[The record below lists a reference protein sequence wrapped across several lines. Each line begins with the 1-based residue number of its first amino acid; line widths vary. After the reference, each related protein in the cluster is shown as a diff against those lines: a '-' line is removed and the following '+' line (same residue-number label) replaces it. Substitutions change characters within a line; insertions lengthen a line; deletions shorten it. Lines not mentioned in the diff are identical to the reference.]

1 MIEDSMIFGREAEKA
16 ILERLFLSKRA
27 EFLAMY
33 GRRRIGKTF
42 LIYEFFK
49 NKGVYF
55 EITGVK
61 KAPKKEQ
68 LRLFCK
74 SFSKKFPEEAL
85 GSVTEW
91 ADAFDLI
98 KNVVEKLD
106 PSKKFILFLDEL
118 PWLAS
123 PKSGF
128 LSALDYAWNHNLSR
142 FPNFLLIVCGSA
154 ASWII
159 RKIIKDKGGLHG
171 RLSAK
176 IRLQPFTLSETEHF
190 LTNEGVHIKR
200 KQLIELYM
208 ALGGVAKYII
218 NVPSGKSSTQ
228 IINELC
234 FTPNGFLFSEFLE
247 LYPSLFEKSDHHI
260 AIVRALAKKRKGMLL
275 DELLLSAKIAHGGR
289 ATEILE
295 ELEESGF
302 ILRMPAFGKEVKDRK
317 IRLIDEY
324 TFFYLSWIE
333 KARSSILRSVG
344 SDVDHWSK
352 ICRTPAWHEWSGHAF
367 ETICLKHVGKIK
379 AALGITGVATE
390 ESHWQYIPK
399 RNENEKGAEVDL
411 LIDRADDCINLC
423 EIKFCNSGFQIDRDY
438 AQQLEQKKDIFQ
450 KITGTKKTV
459 FMTMIT
465 PFGVLENENYLGL
478 IDHQLTMDDLF

>member
-1 MIEDSMIFGREAEKA
+1 MIFGREAEKA

-49 NKGVYF
+49 DKGVYF
-55 EITGVK
+55 EVTGSN
-61 KAPKKEQ
+61 KASKKEQ
-68 LRLFCK
+68 LRRFYK
-74 SFSKKFPEEAL
+74 DFVSKFPEEAMDAPQ
-85 GSVTEW
+85 EW

-98 KNVVEKLD
+98 KKVAEKLD
-106 PSKKFILFLDEL
+106 PSTKFILFLDEL

-128 LSALDYAWNHNLSR
+128 LSALDYAWNHYLSR
-142 FPNFLLIVCGSA
+142 FSNVLLIICGSA

-159 RKIIKDKGGLHG
+159 RKIVKDKGGLHG

-190 LTNEGVHIKR
+190 LASEGIHIKR

-208 ALGGVAKYII
+208 VIGGVAKYLV
-218 NVPSGKSSTQ
+218 NVSPGKSSVQ
-228 IINELC
+228 IINEIC
-234 FTPNGFLFSEFLE
+234 FSQNGFLFSEFSE
-247 LYPSLFEKSDHHI
+247 LYQSLFNDSETHL
-260 AIVRALAKKRKGMLL
+260 AIVRALAKKRKGISLE
-275 DELLLSAKIAHGGR
+275 ELLKETRLSHGGR
-289 ATEILE
+289 VTEILE

-302 ILRMPAFGKEVKDRK
+302 ILRMPAFGKAIRDRK

-333 KARSSILRSVG
+333 KAKASILRSTG
-344 SDVDHWSK
+344 LNPNYWNK
-352 ICRTPAWHEWSGHAF
+352 MCKTPSWYDWSGHAF
-367 ETICLKHVGKIK
+367 ENICLTHINEIK
-379 AALGITGVATE
+379 TALGIAGVATE
-390 ESHWQYIPK
+390 ESHWQYFPTKKDVERGVEI
-399 RNENEKGAEVDL
+399 DL
-411 LIDRADDCINLC
+411 LIDRADDCINIC
-423 EIKFCNSGFQIDRDY
+423 EIKFCNNEFQIERDY
-438 AQQLEQKKDIFQ
+438 AQQLERKKDVFQ
-450 KITGTKKTV
+450 KITGTKKTI

-465 PFGVLENENYLGL
+465 PFGVVKNEHYIGL
-478 IDHQLTMDDLF
+478 IDQQLTMDALF